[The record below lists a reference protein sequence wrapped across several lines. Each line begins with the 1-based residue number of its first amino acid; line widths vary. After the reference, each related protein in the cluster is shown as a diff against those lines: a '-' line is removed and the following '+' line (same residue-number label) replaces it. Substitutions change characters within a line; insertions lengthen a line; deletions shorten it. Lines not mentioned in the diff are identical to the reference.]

1 MFYLDFRSFFQ
12 QIFERIQRNESISL
26 VHSYDEG
33 VEKLLDTDGHD
44 FGIIAES
51 AAADY
56 RKTKNCRLYTVGNLE
71 ERYYGLAV
79 KRTASSF
86 NEIKTLNK
94 KILELYELG
103 VIPMLINN

>member
-1 MFYLDFRSFFQ
+1 M
-12 QIFERIQRNESISL
+12 

-33 VEKLLDTDGHD
+33 LEKLLETDGHD
-44 FGIIAES
+44 LGIIAES

-56 RKTKNCRLYTVGNLE
+56 RKTKNCRLYTVGNLG

-103 VIPMLINN
+103 TIPMLINKYFGNDKCHKKVCKLE